1 MAHQFP
7 TYVVDQGLIWRL
19 QSDPHAHSQF
29 TWYPNKFRRKGR
41 LVVGKVGPL
50 RQDIITLWH
59 ATPLGGHYGIEATLK
74 RLLTLLYW
82 KGMRKNVKVFGQNCD
97 LCQKNAKGWY
107 DCLHMAE
114 FWYDTCHHSVIELTP
129 YETRYGRPPQLHLP
143 HMPSESSSS
152 EVDNTLI
159 NKELKLQLLRHH
171 LIRAQLRM
179 KEHFDKHRSDK
190 KTPHYKL
197 TAKYYG
203 PF

>member
-7 TYVVDQGLIWRL
+7 TYVVDQGVIWRL

-59 ATPLGGHYGIEATLK
+59 ATPLGGRYGIEATLK

-97 LCQKNAKGWY
+97 LCQKSKVDIAAYPG
-107 DCLHMAE
+107 LLQPLP
-114 FWYDTCHHSVIELTP
+114 FL
-129 YETRYGRPPQLHLP
+129 RPPQLHLP

-152 EVDNTLI
+152 KVDNTLI